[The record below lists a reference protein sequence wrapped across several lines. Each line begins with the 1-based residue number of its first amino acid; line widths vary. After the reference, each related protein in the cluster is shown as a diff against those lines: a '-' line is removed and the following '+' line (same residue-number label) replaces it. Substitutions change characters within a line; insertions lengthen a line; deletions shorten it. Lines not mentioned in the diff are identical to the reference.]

1 VPARVVDAYDQMMRQ
16 VIGPALRQL
25 GFTGTLRE
33 FRYGSRSQSGVV
45 AWQKDGREVRRQV
58 LSFTANVNYWC
69 GEDRIGSL
77 MPVPAPDTWWQIT
90 GGQCYEPVAASV
102 ITAVRR
108 YALPAI
114 QAGLEDPGRHD
125 ADMRYTRASG
135 PGGPDGGGA
144 ATTSWFVRPAGTA
157 HDEAFG
163 WLASA
168 DPSERLAAA
177 EIATSEAP
185 GDPRTPA
192 ALVDRL
198 SQDPNPMVRK
208 LIASRMLPLLTSHP
222 EVISALQA
230 AAAGDTHTGA
240 GQIARHF
247 RLGRSKFGRC
257 PGDPPRYQAVASTS
271 WAGHARPPNGRSGR
285 RSPQLDVRRADGIG
299 QGLGGQGRGS
309 HRPVRPRR
317 KDHLAEPA
325 LTTLGTRLPL
335 SLSVNLLPEGYAR
348 RRL

>member
-1 VPARVVDAYDQMMRQ
+1 MPTGQSADDVPARVVDAYDQMMRQ

-177 EIATSEAP
+177 EIASSEAP

-247 RLGRSKFGRC
+247 RLGRSSSAAAPAIRPATRPSRRPHGPVTRV
-257 PGDPPRYQAVASTS
+257 PLTADPADVLRSYMSAARTESARALAAKAAVLIVPSDR
-271 WAGHARPPNGRSGR
+271 AGKIIWPNR
-285 RSPQLDVRRADGIG
+285 R
-299 QGLGGQGRGS
+299 
-309 HRPVRPRR
+309 
-317 KDHLAEPA
+317 
-325 LTTLGTRLPL
+325 
-335 SLSVNLLPEGYAR
+335 
-348 RRL
+348 